1 MDADQIRRLMEDQL
15 RHSRRLQA
23 RIQELEEERRAP
35 LAVVGM
41 ALRLPGGLDSPEGYW
56 DFLRGEGTAYGPIPE
71 DRPGL
76 RAVYD
81 PVVGKPGR
89 SYADQA
95 GFLDDIAH
103 FDADFFGI
111 SQREA
116 KLLDPQQRMLLETAW
131 EALERAGIPV
141 RRPDRLNVGVYLGM
155 MASEYLER
163 LEDRS
168 DTSGIDPY
176 FTTGGGLCFGAGRIS
191 HTMGFSGP
199 VLSVDTACSSS
210 LTALHLAAR
219 GLRAKE
225 CRYALL
231 CGSNLLLSANLMVS
245 LSQTR
250 ALSPTC
256 RSHSF
261 LASADGYGRGE
272 GVGVLVLMRL
282 ADAEAEGRPILAVLR
297 GTAVNHDGAASGL
310 TAPNGPAQQ
319 EVIRAALDDAGVDP
333 AEIGWIEAHGTG
345 TALGDPIEVGALDG
359 VIGDAVRARGFP
371 LPIGSV
377 KSRLGHLEAASG
389 IAALI
394 KAVLML
400 RHGEIPAAASPD
412 DGPLNPHIPWD
423 TLGFTVPRANQP
435 WPEQLPRRI
444 AGVNSFGMSGTN
456 AHALLEAYDTGA
468 AAADAPAGP
477 GAVDGGPELLTV
489 SAKDPVALGILA
501 GRLADRLRKGDP
513 AQAPSLCHTQ
523 RCGRA
528 AHPVRLAVTATS
540 AAALA
545 DELDAAVEGLAHT
558 AAPRADRTPR
568 DLTLLPGGDEAALTA
583 ALRELVRAYPALQ
596 GDQSQ
601 PPAAGLAALLGR
613 FGLRVGLG
621 AAGAGPARLTWQSA
635 GRPHTAPLTG
645 ERPQDAQGLL
655 LAALAALFTAG
666 AEPRLD
672 ALRAPGAEL
681 LGDLPTYP
689 FQRRRFWIDE
699 PAMFGAGAQQGG
711 DGGGAA
717 AGEAAPD
724 PLDTAAVEAFL
735 LRQLQDVL
743 HADEPLD
750 PELSFLDGGGD
761 SFISTLFITRVEEH
775 YRFGLT
781 AEELPL
787 DLPLTELLGSL
798 ARDITATAQ
807 AEREGAGRSG
817 AEHAGAA

>member
-15 RHSRRLQA
+15 KHSRRLQA
-23 RIQELEEERRAP
+23 RIRELEDERHAP

-41 ALRLPGGLDSPEGYW
+41 ALRLPGGLDSPDAYW
-56 DFLRGEGTAYGPIPE
+56 DFLRGDGTAYRPIPE

-81 PVVGKPGR
+81 PVPGKPGR
-89 SYADQA
+89 SYVDQA

-131 EALERAGIPV
+131 EALERAGVPV
-141 RRPDRLNVGVYLGM
+141 RRADRLNVGVYLGM

-163 LEDRS
+163 LEDRE
-168 DTSGIDPY
+168 DTTGIDPY
-176 FTTGGGLCFGAGRIS
+176 YTTGGGLCFGAGRIS
-191 HTMGFSGP
+191 HVMGFSGP

-219 GLRAKE
+219 GLRNDE

-250 ALSPTC
+250 ALSPTG
-256 RSHSF
+256 RSKSF

-282 ADAEAEGRPILAVLR
+282 ADAEREGRPVLAVLR

-319 EVIRAALDDAGVDP
+319 EVIRAALADARVDP
-333 AEIGWIEAHGTG
+333 ADIGWIEAHGTG

-359 VIGDAVRARGFP
+359 VIGGAVRQRGFP

-394 KAVLML
+394 KTVLML
-400 RHGEIPAAASPD
+400 RHGEIPAAAGED
-412 DGPLNPHIPWD
+412 DGPLNPHIPWEA
-423 TLGFTVPRANQP
+423 TGFTVPRTNQP

-456 AHALLEAYDTGA
+456 AHALLEAYEPAVGHGPSASGQDGA
-468 AAADAPAGP
+468 DIE
-477 GAVDGGPELLTV
+477 DGGPDLLTV
-489 SAKDPVALGILA
+489 SAKDPAALAILA

-513 AQAPSLCHTQ
+513 GQTASLCHTL

-528 AHPVRLAVTATS
+528 AHPVRLAVTGSS
-540 AAALA
+540 AAEMA
-545 DELDAAVEGLAHT
+545 DELDAAVEGLSDA
-558 AAPRADRTPR
+558 APAPRADRALAPR
-568 DLTLLPGGDEAALTA
+568 ELTLLPGADADALTA
-583 ALRELVRAYPALQ
+583 AVDVLVRAIPGPAD
-596 GDQSQ
+596 GES
-601 PPAAGLAALLGR
+601 PAGQLAALLGR
-613 FGLRVGLG
+613 FGLRVALG
-621 AAGAGPARLTWQSA
+621 EESGGPARLRWQSGGA
-635 GRPHTAPLTG
+635 PHEAPLTG
-645 ERPQDAQGLL
+645 ARPQDAHRLL
-655 LAALAALFTAG
+655 LAALGELYAAG
-666 AEPRLD
+666 ADLRFD
-672 ALRAPGAEL
+672 ALRAPGARL

-699 PAMFGAGAQQGG
+699 PAM
-711 DGGGAA
+711 GGAA
-717 AGEAAPD
+717 RDGGTGPAARGTDAPD
-724 PLDTAAVEAFL
+724 PVDTAAVEAFL
-735 LRQLQDVL
+735 LGQLQEVL
-743 HADEPLD
+743 HSDEPLD
-750 PELSFLDGGGD
+750 PALSFLDGGGD

-775 YRFGLT
+775 YTFGLT

-798 ARDITATAQ
+798 ARDITDTAL
-807 AEREGAGRSG
+807 ADP
-817 AEHAGAA
+817 AGAAR

>member
-1 MDADQIRRLMEDQL
+1 MDADEIRRLMEDQL
-15 RHSRRLQA
+15 KHSRRLQA
-23 RIQELEEERRAP
+23 RIRELEDERHAP

-41 ALRLPGGLDSPEGYW
+41 ALRLPGGLDSPDGYW
-56 DFLRGEGTAYGPIPE
+56 DFLRGDATAYRPIPE

-81 PVVGKPGR
+81 PVPGKPGR
-89 SYADQA
+89 SYVDQA

-131 EALERAGIPV
+131 EALERAGVPV
-141 RRPDRLNVGVYLGM
+141 RRSDRLNVGVYLGM

-163 LEDRS
+163 LEDRA
-168 DTSGIDPY
+168 DTTGIDPY
-176 FTTGGGLCFGAGRIS
+176 YTTGGGLCFGAGRIS
-191 HTMGFSGP
+191 HVMGFSGP

-219 GLRAKE
+219 GLRARE
-225 CRYALL
+225 CEYALL

-250 ALSPTC
+250 ALSPTG
-256 RSHSF
+256 RSKSF

-282 ADAEAEGRPILAVLR
+282 ADAERQGRPVLAVLR

-319 EVIRAALDDAGVDP
+319 EVIRAALDDARVDP

-359 VIGDAVRARGFP
+359 VIGAAVRERGFP

-394 KAVLML
+394 KTVLML
-400 RHGEIPAAASPD
+400 RHGEIPAAAAED

-423 TLGFTVPRANQP
+423 ATGFTVPRTNQP

-456 AHALLEAYDTGA
+456 AHALLEAYAPAAGDATA
-468 AAADAPAGP
+468 AAGEDIE
-477 GAVDGGPELLTV
+477 DGGPELLTV
-489 SAKDPVALGILA
+489 SAKDPAALAILA

-513 AQAPSLCHTQ
+513 GQTASLCHTL

-528 AHPVRLAVTATS
+528 AHPVRIAVTGSS
-540 AAALA
+540 AAELA
-545 DELDAAVEGLAHT
+545 DELDAGVEGLSD
-558 AAPRADRTPR
+558 AAPATRAERAVVPR
-568 DLTLLPGGDEAALTA
+568 ELTLLPGSDDTELSAAVEVLLQAVPAARGGDSA
-583 ALRELVRAYPALQ
+583 
-596 GDQSQ
+596 
-601 PPAAGLAALLGR
+601 PPAGQLAALLAE
-613 FGLRVGLG
+613 FGLRVTLG
-621 AAGAGPARLTWQSA
+621 DRPA
-635 GRPHTAPLTG
+635 GRGPTRLRWQTGGEPHEAPLTG
-645 ERPQDAQGLL
+645 GRPQDAHRLL
-655 LAALAALFTAG
+655 LGALGELFAAG
-666 AEPRLD
+666 AELRLD
-672 ALRAPGAEL
+672 ALRAPGARL

-699 PAMFGAGAQQGG
+699 PAMGAAARTAGAGAE
-711 DGGGAA
+711 A
-717 AGEAAPD
+717 AGPAAPD
-724 PLDTAAVEAFL
+724 PRDTAAVEAFL
-735 LRQLQDVL
+735 LGQLQEVL
-743 HADEPLD
+743 HSDEPLD
-750 PELSFLDGGGD
+750 PALSFLDGGGD

-775 YRFGLT
+775 YTFGLT
-781 AEELPL
+781 AEELAL

-798 ARDITATAQ
+798 ARDITATAE
-807 AEREGAGRSG
+807 ADPAAAGR
-817 AEHAGAA
+817 